1 MQKDVQNNP
10 QYDDAIDLKELVR
23 VLWDGRKKIIVITLI
38 FAISSVIYSLS
49 LPNQYKAKVLLA
61 PAQSSSGGLSGAL
74 GELGGLASLAGVS
87 MDSGES
93 NESLI
98 AQEIMKSWSF
108 IEGFIIENELSLQVI
123 AAEGWARDSNTL
135 KINNNLYDIENEQWL
150 IEDKDTNELRP
161 PTSWELYE
169 AFSERLAISED
180 KKSGLVTVS
189 FEYYS
194 PLIAKQWLDMYVK
207 AINSHM
213 QQRQV
218 VKVDNNINYLED
230 QIERTSLA
238 EMREV
243 FFTLIEE
250 QTKNKMVAAASPEY
264 ALLVVGPSMVP
275 EIKSQ
280 PQRAY
285 ICILGTLLGGMLSV
299 LIVFIIHYVSKA
311 DKDFFDS

>member
-10 QYDDAIDLKELVR
+10 QYDDVIDLRELIS
-23 VLWDGRKKIIVITLI
+23 VLLDGRKKIIAITLI
-38 FAISSVIYSLS
+38 FAITSVIYSLS
-49 LPNQYKAKVLLA
+49 LPNQYKAEVLLA

-74 GELGGLASLAGVS
+74 GELGGLASLAGVN
-87 MDSGES
+87 MDNAES
-93 NESLI
+93 DESLI
-98 AQEIMKSWSF
+98 AQEIMKSWGF
-108 IEGFIIENELSLQVI
+108 IEGFIQANELSVEVI
-123 AAEGWARDSNTL
+123 AAEGWTKGSNKL
-135 KINNNLYDIENEQWL
+135 KIDNDLYDLENEQWL
-150 IEDKDTNELRP
+150 IEDEDTNEFRP
-161 PTSWELYE
+161 PTSWELFE
-169 AFSERLAISED
+169 AFSERLAVSED
-180 KKSGLVTVS
+180 KKSGLVSVS

-250 QTKNKMVAAASPEY
+250 QTKNKMIAAASPEY
-264 ALLVVGPSMVP
+264 ALVVVGPSMVP

-285 ICILGTLLGGMLSV
+285 ICILGTLLGGILSV
-299 LIVFIIHYVSKA
+299 LIVFITHYVSKS
-311 DKDFFDS
+311 D